1 MYELST
7 AFELAPDS
15 FLEKY
20 NIPKPNKEQS
30 IVFSCAK
37 GIRSLKACHYA
48 MELGYKKYI
57 TYLPHNTIIY
67 IYIYIKKTFRRGF
80 EK

>member
-7 AFELAPDS
+7 AFELAPDG

-20 NIPKPNKEQS
+20 NIPKPNKDQC

-57 TYLPHNTIIY
+57 IYLKHVYNILII
-67 IYIYIKKTFRRGF
+67 I
-80 EK
+80 